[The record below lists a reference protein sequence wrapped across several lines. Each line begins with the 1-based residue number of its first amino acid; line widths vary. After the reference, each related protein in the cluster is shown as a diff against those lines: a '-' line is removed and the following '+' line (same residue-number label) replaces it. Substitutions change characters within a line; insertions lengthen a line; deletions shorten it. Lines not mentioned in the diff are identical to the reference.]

1 MSSKSSRPRI
11 KRPTTPAVRPTRPAR
26 RSVPAPPSSA
36 FVLSNSEIEEAL
48 QTGAHA
54 DLLTN
59 YFGEAT
65 YAELTQLAQTTLH
78 RGKRGSPNV
87 QRVLLLPGIMG
98 SKLGFPDGGLFG
110 LDDVVWLDPK
120 DIVLGTL
127 RQLSLGTGGSGKIRP
142 LGVILLYYLMLKLR
156 LKGQDFDVEF
166 WDYDWRQDLET
177 LGGRLARH
185 LQAQKDQV
193 HIVAHSMGGLVARA
207 AIHQGAGDRVDR
219 LVMLGTPNHGSFL
232 PTQALRATLD
242 TVRKLA
248 ALDPVHTAEELCS
261 KVFNTFP
268 SLYQLLPPP
277 DKFDAVDVYDPA
289 VWPQEGESTPQPDPR
304 LLRRAR
310 TTQELLAPA
319 TGRFHLIAGVNQDT
333 VTDLALREGAFE
345 YTETRAGDGTVP
357 LKFAELSGASTHY
370 IEESHGSLPNNARVA
385 AATADLLRSGET
397 DQLSTTWS
405 PTRAMVKRTVTE
417 AQLRAAV
424 PDEKPVRG
432 AVVPPPPPAQV
443 RELLDRF
450 LSGTAKDAPGVVPVI
465 DEAVAAA
472 AAEETQLQFGR
483 LVVGRRSQHQLDIC
497 LARGDITQ
505 ASARALVLGL
515 FREVTPAGA
524 AAAVDAR
531 MEGAISEVMA
541 RRMFAG
547 NVGEVFMLP
556 TSRHLL
562 RAENVLFA
570 GLGAFDTF
578 RLETL
583 ELVAE
588 NTIRT
593 LIRANVEDLATVLLG
608 VGSGQDAGLVLKH
621 LLRGF
626 IAGLVD
632 ADRGHRFR
640 RVIICEYD
648 RDRFAVLQAELYR
661 LAGTP
666 LFRDVEVTFDQEEWP
681 EPALVSSTGRGM
693 LTLGRLAPNYLMVR
707 QEAEVKA
714 SGSKLI
720 PTGKLIVRSALL
732 TSGAKAT
739 VLNGE
744 KRLAAAEL
752 EKLLA
757 EIEESKFT
765 PAYLPKFGWR
775 LGELLLADEVLAVLP
790 RLLQQPLVVVHDQE
804 ASRVPWET
812 LSFGTQGE
820 LAPALEGGVSRRY
833 LADNL
838 SVAKWLEAR
847 RQQPKLEVLLV
858 VNPNAGTPDSLPG
871 AEEEGKR
878 VMALLEN
885 QAAVNV
891 TRVAGAEATLRR
903 LRDEFCSGRYDIVHY
918 AGHAQFQP
926 GSPAHSGLLTSDYQV
941 LSGVQLS
948 ALGSLP
954 NLVVFN
960 ACESARVRKTAAARR
975 EIPIA
980 EKIQRNVGLAE
991 SLLRGGIANYVGT
1004 YWPVGDDGAKEF
1016 ADVFYTALLRG
1027 RSLGEAMLAGR
1038 RAIKSLTGAK
1048 ATVDWADYVHYG
1060 DHNFTLKQG

>member
-1 MSSKSSRPRI
+1 MSSPSSRSRAR
-11 KRPTTPAVRPTRPAR
+11 RPVR
-26 RSVPAPPSSA
+26 RSVPETPSSG
-36 FVLSNSEIEEAL
+36 FVLNNAQIEEAL
-48 QTGAHA
+48 QTGAYA
-54 DLLTN
+54 DVLTN

-65 YAELTQLAQTTLH
+65 YAELRHLAQTTVH

-87 QRVLLLPGIMG
+87 PRVLLLPGIMG
-98 SKLGFPDGGLFG
+98 SKLGFPGGGLFG

-127 RQLSLGTGGSGKIRP
+127 RQLSLGTGGSGKVRP

-177 LGGRLARH
+177 LGGRLARY
-185 LQAQKDQV
+185 LQTQKSKV
-193 HIVAHSMGGLVARA
+193 HVVAHSMGGLVARA
-207 AIHQGAGDRVDR
+207 ALRQGAGEWVDR

-232 PTQALRATLD
+232 PTQAVRATLD

-268 SLYQLLPPP
+268 SLYQLLPAP
-277 DKFDAVDVYDPA
+277 DQWGAVDLYDPA
-289 VWPQEGESTPQPDPR
+289 VWSQDGGIAPQPDPR

-310 TTQELLAPA
+310 ATPDLLAPA
-319 TGRFHLIAGVNQDT
+319 NERFHLIAGVNQDT
-333 VTDLALREGAFE
+333 VTDLTLREGTFE
-345 YTETRAGDGTVP
+345 YTETREGDGTVP
-357 LKFAELSGASTHY
+357 LKFAELPGASTYY

-385 AATADLLRSGET
+385 AATADLLRSGDT
-397 DQLSTTWS
+397 DQLPATWR
-405 PTRAMVKRTVTE
+405 PTRAIVKRTVTE

-432 AVVPPPPPAQV
+432 AVVPPPPPAEV

-450 LSGTAKDAPGVVPVI
+450 LSGTAKDAPGVVPVL
-465 DEAVAAA
+465 DEAVVAA
-472 AAEETQLQFGR
+472 AAEETQLKFGR

-497 LARGDITQ
+497 LVRGDITQ

-593 LIRANVEDLATVLLG
+593 LIRANVEDFATVLLG
-608 VGSGQDAGLVLKH
+608 GGSGQDAGLTLKH

-648 RDRFAVLQAELYR
+648 RDRFEVLQAELYR

-666 LFRDVEVTFDQEEWP
+666 LFRDVEVTFDQEELP
-681 EPALVSSTGRGM
+681 EPTPLSATARGV
-693 LTLGRLAPNYLMVR
+693 LTLGRSAPNYLIVR

-714 SGSKLI
+714 SGSKLT

-744 KRLAAAEL
+744 KRLPAAEL
-752 EKLLA
+752 EELLG
-757 EIEESKFT
+757 EMEEPKFT
-765 PAYLPKFGWR
+765 PGYLPEFGRR

-790 RLLQQPLVVVHDQE
+790 RLLDQHLVVVHDQE

-812 LSFGTQGE
+812 LGFGDRGA
-820 LAPALEGGVSRRY
+820 APALEGGVSRRY

-878 VMALLEN
+878 VLALLEN
-885 QAAVNV
+885 QPAVNV

-903 LRDEFCSGRYDIVHY
+903 LRDEFGSGRYDIVHY

-926 GSPAHSGLLTSDYQV
+926 DSPAHSGLLTADYQI
-941 LSGVQLS
+941 LSGLQLS
-948 ALGSLP
+948 TWGSLP

-960 ACESARVRKTAAARR
+960 ACESARVRKTPAARR
-975 EIPIA
+975 EISIV

-1004 YWPVGDDGAKEF
+1004 YWPVGDEGAKEF
-1016 ADVFYTALLRG
+1016 AGVFYTALLRG
-1027 RSLGEAMLAGR
+1027 RSLGEAILAGR
-1038 RAIKSLTGAK
+1038 RAIKSLTGSK

-1060 DHNFTLKQG
+1060 DYNFTLKQG